1 MKYKISIWR
10 RSILAANVSLIALS
24 GSMAVAQEEATLET
38 NVDSAIEEVI
48 VYGIR
53 QSLES
58 ALAAKRARS
67 NLTEIINADDIGKLP
82 DENVA
87 EVLENIA
94 GVQITRDKGIGETV
108 SIRGSDQN
116 RIEIN
121 GRGTTPDGDGRGG
134 VSLSDLPAALVRSLE
149 VIKVPTADMVEGSL
163 GGTINVKTYRGLKLR
178 KPLKKIRLKSE
189 YAETADAWNENFS
202 ATFGN
207 KFEREG
213 GNIGVILT
221 VSHLDKDVRQDSLR
235 ITQTARGA
243 STSKIDFD
251 GDGLGDPYY
260 YPGYNETTFQM
271 ENRKR
276 SVIEGSLEWRAS
288 DNLKLF
294 VEGMYADALRNSAN
308 QKSKIV
314 MTGSTNEIQGL
325 PGATFGMTEV
335 AGTEV
340 GILTSGAIGGTPPDG
355 RGPFLRTQSEAII
368 RDTQTYQFAL
378 GGEWGSDDLE
388 VNFEVSGSGSDTE
401 KPYVVASFGYRDPA
415 HADFL
420 GNGGALRIP
429 LTYDALNGT
438 PAYGPTDGA
447 QSYSVTD
454 DVITQYDLSTLM
466 DPDYYSLY
474 VLKDQQVMF
483 SNDLLVEKVD
493 FDWVMD
499 GDFWTDLSFGL
510 RASQR
515 SNERNKTSEKTPFNI
530 GLSAQDFITA
540 FPGFMVASPGDF
552 FSFNSVGSYSDN
564 FLTPDGNIVMD
575 QREAIREFV
584 SLDVNGVVDPASFFR
599 VEENTYAAYIKG
611 DFGGIVS
618 GGLMGGV
625 EYSGNIGVR
634 GVNTDQAATGKV
646 QGEDIS
652 VKQNYTHW
660 LPSLSLVLRPIDEVQ
675 IRLGYAKI
683 LRRPNF
689 GQLSP
694 TMYFPLDKTTPVV
707 TGNPELQP
715 TTANQFD
722 VALEYYFR
730 KGSALTLG
738 YFSKQF
744 DEVIGKETFPA
755 SACNTNVEQAA
766 GDLFCDNFNGVPG
779 ILVPQ
784 TKFVNLPGGKI
795 SGVELGFQHNFKSL
809 PQPFDGLGLIANY
822 AYQDGS
828 RDAFIVQAGALSDSV
843 SFTGLPLN
851 FVNLSKDSYNT
862 TIYFEKPRYPF
873 SGRLRYTYRSD
884 FLVSEASFLTGQLPL
899 YKKGTGQ
906 LNASMSYR
914 VNRMI
919 TVNFQASN
927 LTDEQVIQPAFFQEG
942 PTAMTRYSGR
952 RFSVGV
958 AISL

>member
-1 MKYKISIWR
+1 MKYKISMWR
-10 RSILAANVSLIALS
+10 RSILAANVSLMALS
-24 GSMAVAQEEATLET
+24 ASVAFAQEEATEET
-38 NVDSAIEEVI
+38 RADSAIEEVF

-58 ALAAKRARS
+58 ALAAKRARL

-94 GVQITRDKGIGETV
+94 GVQITREKGIGETV

-189 YAETADAWNENFS
+189 YAEKADAWNENFS

-213 GNIGVILT
+213 GDIGVILT

-235 ITQTARGA
+235 ITQAARGA
-243 STSKIDFD
+243 SSSQVDFN

-271 ENRKR
+271 ESRKR
-276 SVIEGSLEWRAS
+276 SVIEGSLEWQAS
-288 DNLKLF
+288 DSLKLF
-294 VEGMYADALRNSAN
+294 VEGMYADALRNSAG
-308 QKSKIV
+308 QKAKIS
-314 MTGSTNEIQGL
+314 MNGSTNEIQGL
-325 PGATFGMTEV
+325 PAATFGTTEV

-340 GILTSGAIGGTPPDG
+340 GIFTSGAVGGTPPDG
-355 RGPFLRTQSEAII
+355 SSPFLRTQSEAII

-378 GGEWGSDDLE
+378 GGEWGSDELE

-415 HADFL
+415 HAGFL
-420 GNGGALRIP
+420 DNSGALRIP
-429 LTYDALNGT
+429 LQYDALNGVS
-438 PAYGPTDGA
+438 AYGPADGA

-454 DVITQYDLSTLM
+454 GVITQYDLSTLI

-474 VLKDQQVMF
+474 IVKDPQLAF
-483 SNDLLVEKVD
+483 SNDFQVEKVD

-515 SNERNKTSEKTPFNI
+515 SNERNKTSEATPFNT
-530 GLSAQDFITA
+530 GLSAQDFIAA

-552 FSFNSVGSYSDN
+552 FSFNSGGSYFDN

-584 SLDVNGVVDPASFFR
+584 SLNVNGVVDPASFFR
-599 VEENTYAAYIKG
+599 VEEDTYAAYLKG
-611 DFGGIVS
+611 DFNGIVS

-634 GVNTDQAATGKV
+634 GVNTDQSAAGSV

-660 LPSLSLVLRPIDEVQ
+660 LPSLSLVFKPVDEVQ
-675 IRLGYAKI
+675 VRLGYAKI

-738 YFSKQF
+738 YFSKHF

-755 SACNTNVEQAA
+755 SACNTNAEQAP

-779 ILVPQ
+779 VLVPQ
-784 TKFVNLPGGKI
+784 TKFVNLPGGNI
-795 SGVELGFQHNFKSL
+795 NGVELGFQHNFKSL

-828 RDAFIVQAGALSDSV
+828 RDAFIVKAGALAGSV

-851 FVNLSKDSYNT
+851 FINLSKDSYNA
-862 TIYFEKPRYPF
+862 TIYFEKPRYRF

-914 VNRMI
+914 LNNKI
-919 TVNFQASN
+919 TVNFQGSN
-927 LTDEQVIQPAFFQEG
+927 LTNEQVVQPAFFSEG
-942 PTAMTRYSGR
+942 PTAMTRDSGR

>member
-1 MKYKISIWR
+1 MKYKISMWR
-10 RSILAANVSLIALS
+10 RSILAANVSLMALS
-24 GSMAVAQEEATLET
+24 ASVAFAQEEATEET
-38 NVDSAIEEVI
+38 SADSAIEEVF

-58 ALAAKRARS
+58 ALAAKRARL

-94 GVQITRDKGIGETV
+94 GVQITREKGIGETV

-189 YAETADAWNENFS
+189 YAEKADAWNENFS

-213 GNIGVILT
+213 GDIGVILT

-235 ITQTARGA
+235 ITQAARGA
-243 STSKIDFD
+243 SSSQVDFN

-271 ENRKR
+271 ESRKR
-276 SVIEGSLEWRAS
+276 SVIEGSLEWQAS
-288 DNLKLF
+288 DSLKLF
-294 VEGMYADALRNSAN
+294 VEGMYADALRNSAG
-308 QKSKIV
+308 QKAKIS
-314 MTGSTNEIQGL
+314 MNGSTNEIQGL
-325 PGATFGMTEV
+325 PAATFGTTEV

-340 GILTSGAIGGTPPDG
+340 GIFTSGAVGGTPPDG
-355 RGPFLRTQSEAII
+355 SSPFLRTQSEAII

-378 GGEWGSDDLE
+378 GGEWGSDELE

-415 HADFL
+415 HAGFL
-420 GNGGALRIP
+420 DNSGALRIP
-429 LTYDALNGT
+429 LQYDALNGVS
-438 PAYGPTDGA
+438 AYGPADGA

-454 DVITQYDLSTLM
+454 GVITQYDLSTLI

-474 VLKDQQVMF
+474 IVKDQQLAF

-515 SNERNKTSEKTPFNI
+515 SNERNKTSEKTPFNT

-552 FSFNSVGSYSDN
+552 FSFNSGGSYFDN
-564 FLTPDGNIVMD
+564 FLTPDGSIVMN

-584 SLDVNGVVDPASFFR
+584 SLNVNGVVDPASFFR
-599 VEENTYAAYIKG
+599 VEEDTYAAYIKG
-611 DFGGIVS
+611 DFNGIVS

-634 GVNTDQAATGKV
+634 GVNTDQSAAGSV

-660 LPSLSLVLRPIDEVQ
+660 LPSLSLVFKPVDEVQ
-675 IRLGYAKI
+675 VRLGYAKI

-738 YFSKQF
+738 YFSKHF

-755 SACNTNVEQAA
+755 SACNTNAEQAP

-779 ILVPQ
+779 VLVPQ
-784 TKFVNLPGGKI
+784 TKFVNLPGGNI
-795 SGVELGFQHNFKSL
+795 NGVELGFQHNFKSL

-828 RDAFIVQAGALSDSV
+828 RDAFIVKAGALASSV

-851 FVNLSKDSYNT
+851 FINLSKDSYNA
-862 TIYFEKPRYPF
+862 TIYFEKPRYRF

-914 VNRMI
+914 LNNKI
-919 TVNFQASN
+919 TVNFQGSN
-927 LTDEQVIQPAFFQEG
+927 LTNEQVVQPAFFSEG
-942 PTAMTRYSGR
+942 PTAMTRDSGR

>member
-1 MKYKISIWR
+1 MKYKISMWR
-10 RSILAANVSLIALS
+10 RSILAANVSLMALS
-24 GSMAVAQEEATLET
+24 ASVAFAQEEATEET
-38 NVDSAIEEVI
+38 SADSAIEEVI

-58 ALAAKRARS
+58 ALAAKRARL

-134 VSLSDLPAALVRSLE
+134 ISLSDLPAALVQSLE

-189 YAETADAWNENFS
+189 YAEKADAWNENFS

-213 GNIGVILT
+213 GDIGVILT
-221 VSHLDKDVRQDSLR
+221 VSHLDKDIRQDSLR
-235 ITQTARGA
+235 ITQAARGA
-243 STSKIDFD
+243 SSSQVDFN

-271 ENRKR
+271 ESRKR
-276 SVIEGSLEWRAS
+276 SVIEGSLEWQAS
-288 DNLKLF
+288 DSLKLF
-294 VEGMYADALRNSAN
+294 VEGMYADALRNSAG
-308 QKSKIV
+308 QKAKIS
-314 MTGSTNEIQGL
+314 MSGSTNEIQGL
-325 PGATFGMTEV
+325 PAATFGTTEV

-340 GILTSGAIGGTPPDG
+340 GIFTSGAIGGTPPDG
-355 RGPFLRTQSEAII
+355 SSPFLRTQSEAII

-378 GGEWGSDDLE
+378 GGEWGSDELE

-415 HADFL
+415 HAGFL
-420 GNGGALRIP
+420 DNSGALRIP
-429 LTYDALNGT
+429 LQYDALNGIS
-438 PAYGPTDGA
+438 AYGPADGA

-454 DVITQYDLSTLM
+454 GVITQYDLSTLM

-474 VLKDQQVMF
+474 IVKDQQLAF

-515 SNERNKTSEKTPFNI
+515 SNERNKTSEKTPFNT
-530 GLSAQDFITA
+530 GLSAQDFIAA

-552 FSFNSVGSYSDN
+552 FSFNSGGSYFDN

-584 SLDVNGVVDPASFFR
+584 SLNVNGVVDPASFFR
-599 VEENTYAAYIKG
+599 VEEDTYAAYIKG
-611 DFGGIVS
+611 DFSGIVS

-634 GVNTDQAATGKV
+634 GVNTDQAATGTV

-660 LPSLSLVLRPIDEVQ
+660 LPSLSLVFKPVDEVQ
-675 IRLGYAKI
+675 VRLGYAKI

-707 TGNPELQP
+707 TGNPELEP

-738 YFSKQF
+738 YFSKHF

-755 SACNTNVEQAA
+755 SACNTNAEQAE

-779 ILVPQ
+779 VLVPQ

-795 SGVELGFQHNFKSL
+795 NGVELGFQHNFKSL

-828 RDAFIVQAGALSDSV
+828 RDAFIVKAGALAGSV
-843 SFTGLPLN
+843 NFTGLPLN
-851 FVNLSKDSYNT
+851 FINLSKDSYNA
-862 TIYFEKPRYPF
+862 TIYFEKPRYRF

-914 VNRMI
+914 VNKKI
-919 TVNFQASN
+919 TVNFQGSN
-927 LTDEQVIQPAFFQEG
+927 LTDEQVVQPAFFSEG
-942 PTAMTRYSGR
+942 PTAMTRDSGR